1 MPPHD
6 PPGRSKP
13 TPVRDALSGEDRRAE
28 VRFEGRDLEL
38 EDGTR
43 VWVEELGWGR
53 SGRRQDPGTV
63 LVLLGFRPED
73 ATAFTREA
81 LVAAEGLGELSR
93 EQLLSAHLRSR
104 PFQGIPEDRP
114 FFGDAGRR
122 SRERRGRR
130 GPSRSG

>member
-6 PPGRSKP
+6 PPARSKP
-13 TPVRDALSGEDRRAE
+13 TPVRDALPGDDRRAE

-53 SGRRQDPGTV
+53 SGRREDPGTT
-63 LVLLGFRPED
+63 LVLLGFRPAEGE
-73 ATAFTREA
+73 AFTREA
-81 LVAAEGLGELSR
+81 LVAGEGVAELTR
-93 EQLLSAHLRSR
+93 EQLLAAHSRGR

-114 FFGDAGRR
+114 FFGDAGRQ

-130 GPSRSG
+130 PPPRSG